1 MKRLKK
7 IVISLLLTTATISTQ
22 FLPVK
27 NIEAKTIQSSSI
39 VKNEQVNSAYVSKL
53 KNLKV
58 SAKSSNFISIKWDK
72 VNNASGYMV
81 YRANKSNGTY
91 SKIATIKNKN
101 TTYYKNSN
109 LSSNK
114 KYYYKVRAYKKN
126 GSKTYYGSYSN
137 VLSVSTTS
145 KSKSYMT
152 AYKTFLD
159 KNKYLNGKK
168 VEYFFT
174 HDINNDGIKELV
186 IVDKTERDVDVYT
199 YINGS
204 VKYCGYSYDRGVVY
218 IDKANRLSRI
228 FTNSAEYIK
237 YNLTLNTY
245 NKLSKTCYTYDRI
258 DKKYY
263 WSQGLIYAN
272 NFESEISKSE
282 YDKAIKKYELARYIT
297 KYSNTSSN
305 RSKYLK

>member
-1 MKRLKK
+1 
-7 IVISLLLTTATISTQ
+7 
-22 FLPVK
+22 
-27 NIEAKTIQSSSI
+27 
-39 VKNEQVNSAYVSKL
+39 
-53 KNLKV
+53 
-58 SAKSSNFISIKWDK
+58 
-72 VNNASGYMV
+72 MV
-81 YRANKSNGTY
+81 YRATKSNGSY

-114 KYYYKVRAYKKN
+114 KYYYKVRAYK
-126 GSKTYYGSYSN
+126 
-137 VLSVSTTS
+137 
-145 KSKSYMT
+145 
-152 AYKTFLD
+152 TFLD
-159 KNKYLNGKK
+159 KNKYLEGKK

-174 HDINNDGIKELV
+174 HDINNNGIKELI

-204 VKYCGYSYDRGVVY
+204 VKYCGNSYDRGVVY

-245 NKLSKTCYTYDRI
+245 NKLSKTCYTYDKI

-263 WSQGLIYAN
+263 WSQGLIYAPN
-272 NFESEISKSE
+272 IESEISKSE
-282 YDKAIKKYELARYIT
+282 YDKAIKKYKLARYIT

>member
-27 NIEAKTIQSSSI
+27 NIEAKTIQSSPI
-39 VKNEQVNSAYVSKL
+39 VKNEQVNSAYVSKV

-58 SAKSSNFISIKWDK
+58 SAKSSNSISIKWSK

-81 YRANKSNGTY
+81 YRATKSNGSY

-114 KYYYKVRAYKKN
+114 KYYYKVRAYK
-126 GSKTYYGSYSN
+126 
-137 VLSVSTTS
+137 
-145 KSKSYMT
+145 
-152 AYKTFLD
+152 TFLD
-159 KNKYLNGKK
+159 KNKYLEGKK

-174 HDINNDGIKELV
+174 HDINNDGIKELI

-245 NKLSKTCYTYDRI
+245 NKLSKTCYTYDKI

-282 YDKAIKKYELARYIT
+282 YDKAIKKYKLARYIT

>member
-114 KYYYKVRAYKKN
+114 KYYYKVRAYK
-126 GSKTYYGSYSN
+126 
-137 VLSVSTTS
+137 
-145 KSKSYMT
+145 
-152 AYKTFLD
+152 TFLD

-174 HDINNDGIKELV
+174 HDINNDGIKELI

-204 VKYCGYSYDRGVVY
+204 VKYCGNSYDRGVVY

-228 FTNSAEYIK
+228 FTNSAEDVK

-245 NKLSKTCYTYDRI
+245 NKLSKTCYTYDKI

-282 YDKAIKKYELARYIT
+282 YDKAIKKYKLARYIT

>member
-1 MKRLKK
+1 
-7 IVISLLLTTATISTQ
+7 
-22 FLPVK
+22 
-27 NIEAKTIQSSSI
+27 
-39 VKNEQVNSAYVSKL
+39 
-53 KNLKV
+53 
-58 SAKSSNFISIKWDK
+58 
-72 VNNASGYMV
+72 
-81 YRANKSNGTY
+81 
-91 SKIATIKNKN
+91 
-101 TTYYKNSN
+101 
-109 LSSNK
+109 
-114 KYYYKVRAYKKN
+114 
-126 GSKTYYGSYSN
+126 
-137 VLSVSTTS
+137 
-145 KSKSYMT
+145 MT

-174 HDINNDGIKELV
+174 HDINN
-186 IVDKTERDVDVYT
+186 
-199 YINGS
+199 N
-204 VKYCGYSYDRGVVY
+204 GVVY

-245 NKLSKTCYTYDRI
+245 NKLSKTCYTYDKI

>member
-1 MKRLKK
+1 
-7 IVISLLLTTATISTQ
+7 
-22 FLPVK
+22 
-27 NIEAKTIQSSSI
+27 
-39 VKNEQVNSAYVSKL
+39 
-53 KNLKV
+53 
-58 SAKSSNFISIKWDK
+58 
-72 VNNASGYMV
+72 MV
-81 YRANKSNGTY
+81 YRATKSNGSY

-114 KYYYKVRAYKKN
+114 KYYYKVRAYK
-126 GSKTYYGSYSN
+126 
-137 VLSVSTTS
+137 
-145 KSKSYMT
+145 
-152 AYKTFLD
+152 TFLD
-159 KNKYLNGKK
+159 KNKYLEGKK

-174 HDINNDGIKELV
+174 HDINNNGI
-186 IVDKTERDVDVYT
+186 
-199 YINGS
+199 
-204 VKYCGYSYDRGVVY
+204 VY

-245 NKLSKTCYTYDRI
+245 NKLSKTCYTYDKI

>member
-1 MKRLKK
+1 
-7 IVISLLLTTATISTQ
+7 
-22 FLPVK
+22 
-27 NIEAKTIQSSSI
+27 
-39 VKNEQVNSAYVSKL
+39 
-53 KNLKV
+53 
-58 SAKSSNFISIKWDK
+58 
-72 VNNASGYMV
+72 MV
-81 YRANKSNGTY
+81 YRATKSNGSY

-114 KYYYKVRAYKKN
+114 KYYYKVRAYK
-126 GSKTYYGSYSN
+126 
-137 VLSVSTTS
+137 
-145 KSKSYMT
+145 
-152 AYKTFLD
+152 TFLD

-174 HDINNDGIKELV
+174 HDINNDGIKELI

-245 NKLSKTCYTYDRI
+245 NKLSKTCYTYDKI

-272 NFESEISKSE
+272 NFESQISKSE

>member
-58 SAKSSNFISIKWDK
+58 SAKSSNFISI
-72 VNNASGYMV
+72 
-81 YRANKSNGTY
+81 
-91 SKIATIKNKN
+91 
-101 TTYYKNSN
+101 
-109 LSSNK
+109 
-114 KYYYKVRAYKKN
+114 
-126 GSKTYYGSYSN
+126 
-137 VLSVSTTS
+137 
-145 KSKSYMT
+145 
-152 AYKTFLD
+152 LD
-159 KNKYLNGKK
+159 KNKYLEGKK

-174 HDINNDGIKELV
+174 HDINNNGI
-186 IVDKTERDVDVYT
+186 
-199 YINGS
+199 
-204 VKYCGYSYDRGVVY
+204 VY

-228 FTNSAEYIK
+228 FTNSAEDVK

-263 WSQGLIYAN
+263 WSQGLIYAPN
-272 NFESEISKSE
+272 IESEISKSE
-282 YDKAIKKYELARYIT
+282 YDKAIKKYKLARYIT

>member
-1 MKRLKK
+1 
-7 IVISLLLTTATISTQ
+7 
-22 FLPVK
+22 
-27 NIEAKTIQSSSI
+27 
-39 VKNEQVNSAYVSKL
+39 
-53 KNLKV
+53 
-58 SAKSSNFISIKWDK
+58 
-72 VNNASGYMV
+72 MV
-81 YRANKSNGTY
+81 YRATKSNGSY

-145 KSKSYMT
+145 KSKPYMT

-174 HDINNDGIKELV
+174 HDINNNGI
-186 IVDKTERDVDVYT
+186 
-199 YINGS
+199 
-204 VKYCGYSYDRGVVY
+204 VY

-228 FTNSAEYIK
+228 FTNSAEYIN

-245 NKLSKTCYTYDRI
+245 NKLTKTCYTYDRI

>member
-1 MKRLKK
+1 
-7 IVISLLLTTATISTQ
+7 
-22 FLPVK
+22 
-27 NIEAKTIQSSSI
+27 
-39 VKNEQVNSAYVSKL
+39 
-53 KNLKV
+53 
-58 SAKSSNFISIKWDK
+58 
-72 VNNASGYMV
+72 MV

-145 KSKSYMT
+145 KSKPYMT

-174 HDINNDGIKELV
+174 HDINNNGI
-186 IVDKTERDVDVYT
+186 
-199 YINGS
+199 
-204 VKYCGYSYDRGVVY
+204 VY

-228 FTNSAEYIK
+228 FTNSAEDVK

-263 WSQGLIYAN
+263 WSQGLIYAPN
-272 NFESEISKSE
+272 IESEISKSE

>member
-114 KYYYKVRAYKKN
+114 KYYYKVRAYK
-126 GSKTYYGSYSN
+126 
-137 VLSVSTTS
+137 
-145 KSKSYMT
+145 
-152 AYKTFLD
+152 TFLD

-174 HDINNDGIKELV
+174 HDINNDGIKELI

-204 VKYCGYSYDRGVVY
+204 VKYCGNSYDRGVVY

-228 FTNSAEYIK
+228 FTNSAEDVK

-263 WSQGLIYAN
+263 WSQGLIYAPN
-272 NFESEISKSE
+272 IESEISKSE
-282 YDKAIKKYELARYIT
+282 YDKAIKKYKLARYIT

>member
-1 MKRLKK
+1 
-7 IVISLLLTTATISTQ
+7 
-22 FLPVK
+22 
-27 NIEAKTIQSSSI
+27 
-39 VKNEQVNSAYVSKL
+39 
-53 KNLKV
+53 
-58 SAKSSNFISIKWDK
+58 
-72 VNNASGYMV
+72 MV
-81 YRANKSNGTY
+81 YRATKSNGSY

-114 KYYYKVRAYKKN
+114 KYYYKVRAYK
-126 GSKTYYGSYSN
+126 
-137 VLSVSTTS
+137 
-145 KSKSYMT
+145 
-152 AYKTFLD
+152 TFLD

-174 HDINNDGIKELV
+174 HDINNNGIKELI

-228 FTNSAEYIK
+228 FTNSAEDVK

-263 WSQGLIYAN
+263 WSQGLIYAPN
-272 NFESEISKSE
+272 IESEISKSE
-282 YDKAIKKYELARYIT
+282 YDKAIKKYKLARYIT

>member
-114 KYYYKVRAYKKN
+114 KYYYKVRAYK
-126 GSKTYYGSYSN
+126 
-137 VLSVSTTS
+137 
-145 KSKSYMT
+145 
-152 AYKTFLD
+152 TFLD
-159 KNKYLNGKK
+159 KNKYLEGKK

-174 HDINNDGIKELV
+174 HDINNNGIKELI

-263 WSQGLIYAN
+263 WSQGLIYAPN
-272 NFESEISKSE
+272 IESEISKSE

>member
-1 MKRLKK
+1 MKH
-7 IVISLLLTTATISTQ
+7 
-22 FLPVK
+22 
-27 NIEAKTIQSSSI
+27 
-39 VKNEQVNSAYVSKL
+39 EQINTPYVSKL

-58 SAKSSNFISIKWDK
+58 SAKSSNFISI
-72 VNNASGYMV
+72 
-81 YRANKSNGTY
+81 
-91 SKIATIKNKN
+91 
-101 TTYYKNSN
+101 
-109 LSSNK
+109 
-114 KYYYKVRAYKKN
+114 
-126 GSKTYYGSYSN
+126 
-137 VLSVSTTS
+137 
-145 KSKSYMT
+145 
-152 AYKTFLD
+152 LD
-159 KNKYLNGKK
+159 KNKYLEGKK

-174 HDINNDGIKELV
+174 HDINNNGIKELI

-204 VKYCGYSYDRGVVY
+204 VKYCGNSYDRGVVY

-228 FTNSAEYIK
+228 FTNSAEDVK

-263 WSQGLIYAN
+263 WSQGLIYAPN
-272 NFESEISKSE
+272 IESEISKSE

>member
-114 KYYYKVRAYKKN
+114 KYYYKVRAYK
-126 GSKTYYGSYSN
+126 
-137 VLSVSTTS
+137 
-145 KSKSYMT
+145 
-152 AYKTFLD
+152 TFLD

-174 HDINNDGIKELV
+174 HDINNDGIKELI

-204 VKYCGYSYDRGVVY
+204 VKYCGNSYDRGVVY

-228 FTNSAEYIK
+228 FTNSAEDVK

-263 WSQGLIYAN
+263 WSQGLIYAPN
-272 NFESEISKSE
+272 TESEISKSE
-282 YDKAIKKYELARYIT
+282 YDKAIKKYKLARYIT